1 MYLAG
6 DAASAGL
13 WEPKSR
19 VWQVDDLPE
28 VGQICCAWHPWPPH
42 VALGLALQRSCHDAS
57 ASVQDCLTRQQ
68 VANLLQQV
76 QKLLSSHEAKEAP
89 FSCSLASPALR
100 SPAESCPLLPA
111 PLNGRRL
118 GRKRAVG
125 HEVHFTCHLGFRL
138 AGSETRTCLENHT
151 WSGQQ
156 PSCKSSNASFSRQ
169 PRCADNPLGSRQ
181 CSCDAGFQMRAGG
194 LCQGKARNAGGQ
206 RGPAWHC
213 RHAPCSLCAARAPL
227 AGFPSPAPCSVPDVD
242 ECQTFQS
249 SPHTRICLH
258 ECVNLPGSY
267 QCVCPSGYWIQTDQN
282 TCHDLDECAENQ
294 HNCSHGQS
302 CVNTFGGFR
311 CVRPECPKTQLNT
324 SYVKTSAWQCER
336 SPCPMDSKACQ
347 RAAHS
352 ISFHYLP
359 LQSNRGVPRV
369 LFKMSTSRFVGDS
382 LRFAILGGNGQ
393 GKLAVQRSDQH
404 TGELVLTRPV
414 VGPATLQAEL
424 EMSEYAQKSLL
435 GKHIFKITV
444 FVSQY
449 EF

>member
-76 QKLLSSHEAKEAP
+76 QKLLSSHEAAQQQHLRDFRKQ
-89 FSCSLASPALR
+89 LAVLHGTLQRAKPS
-100 SPAESCPLLPA
+100 AESCPLLPA

-156 PSCKSSNASFSRQ
+156 PSCKSRCTRVCRGCCCKTCS
-169 PRCADNPLGSRQ
+169 PRTALPRVAPSAGATPGTPAWPDPPHLGSGLRKIE
-181 CSCDAGFQMRAGG
+181 AG
-194 LCQGKARNAGGQ
+194 LDPHL
-206 RGPAWHC
+206 RGPQ
-213 RHAPCSLCAARAPL
+213 
-227 AGFPSPAPCSVPDVD
+227 PAPCSVPDVD